1 MGGFSGSKPKEITC
15 THGVWDDW
23 EMNCYSDCPRF
34 KIRQTDQEWSNNGVG
49 RENLHLGRES
59 AMRKSGSTT
68 ALKFL
73 NDEDAEDSHFFDRE
87 RNYVIEYENVNHG
100 TQLKLSCAKGYGP
113 ISGLPMVMATG
124 TETLECVNGAWQ
136 ATEAN
141 VNDPPI
147 PMRTLVCDVCYDKF
161 SKGPKEHA
169 WVDDQGRIACRT
181 CDTAESKYKIWARK
195 LSMKKV
201 VNSFTM
207 EKVFKNSGLT
217 DESTV
222 GDLMNAI
229 ADQME
234 LKSDAQGVESL
245 TYQGEPIDLSDRLA
259 TIEDVIGEVANVLDL
274 EGVAERHP
282 EHWKRKKFRNYVS
295 FRPEL
300 IKQER
305 KRIWRTNY
313 QKEKPKKR
321 KNKAVEEDNDIAEP
335 VKKP

>member
-34 KIRQTDQEWSNNGVG
+34 KIRQTDQEWSNNGVV

-161 SKGPKEHA
+161 NKGPKEHA
-169 WVDDQGRIACRT
+169 WVDDQGRGCDFYAQRASYCIDNKPAMDNCRVACRT
-181 CDTAESKYKIWARK
+181 CDTAASKYKIWARK

-222 GDLMNAI
+222 G
-229 ADQME
+229 E
-234 LKSDAQGVESL
+234 L
-245 TYQGEPIDLSDRLA
+245 
-259 TIEDVIGEVANVLDL
+259 ANVLDL